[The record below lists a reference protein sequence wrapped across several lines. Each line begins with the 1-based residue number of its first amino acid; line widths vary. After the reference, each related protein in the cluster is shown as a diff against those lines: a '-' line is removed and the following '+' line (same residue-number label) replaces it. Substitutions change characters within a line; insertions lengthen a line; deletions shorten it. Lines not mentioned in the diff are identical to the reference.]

1 MTHRIGRI
9 GRLGAAVSTAA
20 LAVGLAG
27 GPALADPVSEGA
39 FHGAY
44 PMAESE
50 LSDLRGGFVLP
61 DTLLYFTINAQSQ
74 IVDNMTGDIVSDS
87 IQLSFESGL
96 GGVSNL
102 PNSLVL
108 SDNGTAVATGVTDI
122 AGLLTVVQNAQ
133 DNVTIQ
139 QLTDMTVGLD
149 MRALAVEASGLPALT
164 RQMQTVTLMQ
174 LP

>member
-1 MTHRIGRI
+1 MAPRPERG
-9 GRLGAAVSTAA
+9 GPLPAAA
-20 LAVGLAG
+20 LVLVLTGA
-27 GPALADPVSEGA
+27 PALADPIGDGA

-87 IQLSFESGL
+87 IQFSFESGL
-96 GGVSNL
+96 GSVSNL

-108 SDNGTAVATGVTDI
+108 TDNRTAVATSVTDI

-149 MRALAVEASGLPALT
+149 MEALAVEASGLPALT
-164 RQMQTVTLMQ
+164 RQMQTITLMQ